1 MKKLQSIWRNLNL
14 RERIVAFLVLLVGT
28 GAAFYQF
35 EYEVQQARLK
45 SIQARID
52 TLEPELNSYRQA
64 LSMTNPQEVQFQIK
78 KTRGEIIRLQEEIE
92 FFKSRMSGE
101 ARDII
106 RVLRRQAPRHHLF
119 IDVNRDH
126 LHALPLGL
134 AVYRQI
140 QVHLEMVSDY
150 SALPEFIRALDGM
163 PALLAIR
170 RLQVNRVPLLMPRVQ
185 TLMTVRLF
193 VL

>member
-1 MKKLQSIWRNLNL
+1 MKKLQTIWRNLNL
-14 RERIVAFLVLLVGT
+14 RERIVAFLVLLVGI

-64 LSMTNPQEVQFQIK
+64 LSMTNPEEVRFQIK
-78 KTRGEIIRLQEEIE
+78 RTRGEIIRLQEEIE

-106 RVLRRQAPRHHLF
+106 RVLRRQAQRQGMEVVT
-119 IDVNRDH
+119 IDVDEQMVSR
-126 LHALPLGL
+126 GQ

-150 SALPEFIRALDGM
+150 SALPEFIRALDGV